1 MGPEGADGKGRQGTN
16 AFPTQLRSEPQAEL
30 RKHRRDRMI
39 RAEMVKGKK
48 KDFKK
53 SKMTLERKIKKGR
66 SCQYSRYLN
75 NHYKQ
80 LEKNVSM
87 KIP

>member
-48 KDFKK
+48 KEEKGI
-53 SKMTLERKIKKGR
+53 SRIEETQGECCLPEAKGR
-66 SCQYSRYLN
+66 T
-75 NHYKQ
+75 
-80 LEKNVSM
+80 M
-87 KIP
+87 

>member
-1 MGPEGADGKGRQGTN
+1 
-16 AFPTQLRSEPQAEL
+16 
-30 RKHRRDRMI
+30 MI